1 MTKEE
6 YIDGLLKYGYKQV
19 KDELHNNILFVKPV
33 GYYVFYVEFA
43 PNNSTFAFYHSL
55 YINIKDEVC
64 LAGVRI
70 DGFNHLNS
78 NYVSMLIGNAEDVIS
93 RDNNT
98 LTKDINKNPKFLET
112 YEYRW
117 LDMYYTHNQKIRNK
131 QINK

>member
-19 KDELHNNILFVKPV
+19 KDELHNQILFVKPV

-43 PNNSTFAFYHSL
+43 PNNTFAFYHSL
-55 YINIKDEVC
+55 YLNSKDEVC

-70 DGFNHLNS
+70 DGYNHLNS
-78 NYVSMLIGNAEDVIS
+78 NYVSILISNAEHVIS
-93 RDNNT
+93 QDNNT
-98 LTKDINKNPKFLET
+98 LIKDINKNPKFLET

-117 LDMYYTHNQKIRNK
+117 LDMYYIHSQKIRNK

>member
-6 YIDGLLKYGYKQV
+6 YIDGLLKYGYQQV
-19 KDELHNNILFVKPV
+19 KDELYNQILFVKPV
-33 GYYVFYVEFA
+33 GYYVYYVEFA
-43 PNNSTFAFYHSL
+43 PNNTFAFYHSL

-78 NYVSMLIGNAEDVIS
+78 NYVSMLISNAEDVIS
-93 RDNNT
+93 EDNNT
-98 LTKDINKNPKFLET
+98 HIKNINKNPKFLET

>member
-78 NYVSMLIGNAEDVIS
+78 NYVSMLISNAEDVIS